1 MDADALRLLDLEGS
15 GRFLVAEGLVDPR
28 SMPWQL
34 VCECC
39 EDDLTFVRQVA
50 GSRRIALQDI
60 AGLRVAWAEQWGL
73 PSTDDLQRLVWM
85 VNTFS
90 RALEVD
96 LQRLDGLSLR
106 DLWQNREWRRL
117 LNHIDHLPSNTW
129 SQSQMMD
136 HPEHAARLA
145 ESIASRRL
153 KGELPERPKPGLVAW
168 SPEVDALTTLT
179 DAVNSVRHAVIAVNS
194 EKGKFPK
201 PPEPLPRPETAVARL
216 IATKERVLRWRAHE
230 TLVERMLP
238 GRQERGP
245 TT

>member
-1 MDADALRLLDLEGS
+1 MSADALRLLDLEGS
-15 GRFLVAEGLVDPR
+15 GRAEGLVDPR
-28 SMPWQL
+28 TMPWQL

-39 EDDLTFVRQVA
+39 EDDLTFIKQAA
-50 GSRRIALQDI
+50 GGRRMALQDI
-60 AGLRVAWAEQWGL
+60 AGLRRFWVERGGL
-73 PSTDDLQRLVWM
+73 LAGDDLQRLLWM

-117 LNHIDHLPSNTW
+117 LNHIDHLPANTW

-145 ESIASRRL
+145 ESIAARRL
-153 KGELPERPKPGLVAW
+153 KGDLPEKPKPGMVGW

-179 DAVNSVRHAVIAVNS
+179 DAVNSVRHAVIAVNA
-194 EKGKFPK
+194 EKGKSPK
-201 PPEPLPRPETAVARL
+201 PPEFMPRPETEVARL
-216 IATKERVLRWRAHE
+216 IGTKERTLRWRAHE
-230 TLVERMLP
+230 SLADRVLR
-238 GRQERGP
+238 GRREKGP